1 MIGSSNYVENIAPA
15 IIINDDS
22 SSNNIQNHPTLTL
35 CSDGHNNNF
44 PAIGNSPV
52 AYVDASDQ
60 INGNFLCLQTN
71 VINLDD
77 IPIIALRQKTKE
89 LLSKRLNAI
98 KVILSE
104 NGSPRDWRGVLNGI
118 GLSDDITM
126 VQHKPDEMKA
136 VLDRWWDIHRHKAT
150 IGTLQKI
157 LGYIDRWDVVDDT
170 NDDFCKFRQSDFLKL
185 KSKL

>member
-22 SSNNIQNHPTLTL
+22 SSNNIHNRPTLTL
-35 CSDGHNNNF
+35 YSDGHNDNF
-44 PAIGNSPV
+44 LASDNSPIE
-52 AYVDASDQ
+52 YVDASDQ
-60 INGNFLCLQTN
+60 INGNFLCLSN
-71 VINLDD
+71 NIINLDD
-77 IPIIALRQKTKE
+77 IPIEALRLKTKD
-89 LLSKRLNAI
+89 LLSKRLNPI

-136 VLDRWWDIHRHKAT
+136 VLDRWWDIHRDKAT

-157 LGYIDRWDVVDDT
+157 LGYIDRWDVVDDA
-170 NDDFCKFRQSDFLKL
+170 NDDFCKL
-185 KSKL
+185 